1 MRWATADKDNKLKIA
16 ADVGK
21 AKLTSECFTANGLTA
36 VQPFQLTTDTR
47 PAQRIKNLKQ
57 ENAIQDKSKN
67 VSPRHEIRSPV
78 SSKKKTKIQA
88 VRKSP

>member
-47 PAQRIKNLKQ
+47 PAQRIKNLK
-57 ENAIQDKSKN
+57 
-67 VSPRHEIRSPV
+67 
-78 SSKKKTKIQA
+78 
-88 VRKSP
+88 

>member
-36 VQPFQLTTDTR
+36 VQPFQLTTDSR
-47 PAQRIKNLKQ
+47 PAQRIKNVKVRECESRQ
-57 ENAIQDKSKN
+57 IKN